1 MKNAGTLETKK
12 KSKEQINKHKLDLIM
27 KNILL
32 ALSILFIKTSFAQ
45 INTSKIDSILINV
58 KKEYPEVGISIG
70 FLDNENIS
78 FNHIGTLSKKSDSS
92 VNEHTVFEIASVTK
106 AITGNLIAQAI
117 EDKKFESN
125 SFIDDYLPTD
135 FKLNNNIKH
144 KIKISDLASHQS
156 GLPDID
162 FRKLIAI
169 NPQNPINI
177 IDRDTVLAMVN
188 TCNTLIDYGKYR
200 YSNIGFILLG
210 QILEQVYQKSYDAIL
225 REKIINSSQ
234 MKRTFTT
241 HFDIKNIASGNNMQG
256 GHQDLFDWN
265 IMAPAGLIKS
275 SSFDMIIYLKQILS
289 NKPIGLAAN
298 IAENSFYKDEDIEIG
313 LGVNIIKIGNETIY
327 AKTGDSLGQ
336 SSVIAYNRDKK
347 WGLVILI
354 NQSNSNLRNN
364 IFNTIYEE
372 ILN

>member
-1 MKNAGTLETKK
+1 MKTL
-12 KSKEQINKHKLDLIM
+12 QIIA
-27 KNILL
+27 I
-32 ALSILFIKTSFAQ
+32 IFFTVTTVFGQ
-45 INTSKIDSILINV
+45 NTSKKIDSILLKV
-58 KKEYPEVGISIG
+58 QKEYPNVGISVG
-70 FLDNENIS
+70 LLHENS
-78 FNHIGTLSKKSDSS
+78 VQYKNIGTISRKSDSL
-92 VNEHTVFEIASVTK
+92 VNKHTVFEIASVTK

-117 EDKKFESN
+117 EDKKFNSN
-125 SFIDDYLPTD
+125 SYIDAYLPKD
-135 FKLNNNIKH
+135 FKLKKAIKN

-162 FRKLIAI
+162 FRKLIAL
-169 NPQNPINI
+169 NPQQPINI
-177 IDRDTVLAMVN
+177 ITRDTILTMVN

-225 REKIINSSQ
+225 REKIINTTR

-241 HFDIKNIASGNNMQG
+241 HFDIENIASGYNMEG
-256 GHQDLFDWN
+256 GHQELFNWN

-275 SSFDMIIYLKQILS
+275 SSFDIIIYLKHILS
-289 NKPIGLAAN
+289 SKPIGLAAN

-313 LGVNIIKIGNETIY
+313 LGLNIIQIGNESIY

-336 SSVIAYNRDKK
+336 SSVIAYNRNKK

-354 NQSNSNLRNN
+354 NQSNSDLRNN
-364 IFNTIYEE
+364 IFNTIYDQ
-372 ILN
+372 ILDL